1 MGKTFTGWSTDPNAH
16 SGRTGS
22 FTPTDNVDLYAT
34 YATAVYWVVYKGLEG
49 VTGFNPPNAIGIAKS
64 EESWDT
70 SFVVANPTRPGY
82 AFTGWR
88 IEGMDGV
95 EHCVGTET
103 NKTTADSANDITG
116 TYFKNLSGTDKGTVT
131 FTANWKPIAMDVTL
145 DGQGATS
152 QESTAVYEAYGQNI
166 YKTKTTSE
174 TGGDPNY
181 SNPMDPNATKDPGN
195 AAIDPPQ
202 KVYNV
207 TYDLGDKRGTL
218 TDLTQ
223 PAAYDFGGYYTD
235 TNGKGQQLLGPDGKV
250 TSSFTNTYFSPEATA
265 PKLYA
270 KWSGGSVQVR
280 DNASTSEGY
289 RFIGWSADP
298 SATTATYLPGD
309 TLTPTGPMTLHAVY
323 DQPTYVVSYSAHG
336 GSGAPDPQSKVHNAT
351 LVLSDKIPTREK
363 SQSAGATVTFDANQG
378 SSTGATGDAIT
389 GTVDSTW
396 AFTSWNTLPAGGTG
410 GTSYNPRADYRT
422 NEAVTL
428 HAQWGETRKPLPI
441 TLPTPTFEG
450 HIFQGWGTDPA
461 GGTIVGQAGDQYTP
475 NESRTLYAQWTP
487 ARYKIAYYDGDTLV
501 RTSPEYSYGEQL
513 TVETAE
519 SLGISKTGWKL
530 EGWSLEDGSLNVD
543 YMAGVRAQN
552 LADHDDTVRAHAIW
566 SRVLTFVSGEGDP
579 VDEATDAVSTQSE
592 SLRPQSL
599 AEVEVHQFT
608 DGHTIGKIETPEIE
622 PIEGFTSL
630 GWVAQAEDVSGKVD
644 LAAETESEWTS
655 EDTTF
660 FGVYSRD
667 ASITYDGAG
676 ATDGMTEMSVGQQYY
691 NASGAIGKA
700 SALLAQNGFERRGY
714 SFATWSLGKPGETYE
729 WEAKLEE
736 PATKTAEAV
745 WLDLK
750 QYLVTFDANGG
761 EGEMAPQ
768 VMDLGVKTAL
778 SENAFRRAGFTFAG
792 WNTAADGSG
801 KAFADREEVLDL
813 AKTGEEVTLFA
824 QWSPVRAAPSPAT
837 NDPTPLVLIGIL
849 LVVAA
854 VAIVVGVRSR
864 RSRRD

>member
-1 MGKTFTGWSTDPNAH
+1 M
-16 SGRTGS
+16 
-22 FTPTDNVDLYAT
+22 
-34 YATAVYWVVYKGLEG
+34 
-49 VTGFNPPNAIGIAKS
+49 
-64 EESWDT
+64 
-70 SFVVANPTRPGY
+70 
-82 AFTGWR
+82 
-88 IEGMDGV
+88 
-95 EHCVGTET
+95 
-103 NKTTADSANDITG
+103 
-116 TYFKNLSGTDKGTVT
+116 
-131 FTANWKPIAMDVTL
+131 
-145 DGQGATS
+145 
-152 QESTAVYEAYGQNI
+152 
-166 YKTKTTSE
+166 
-174 TGGDPNY
+174 
-181 SNPMDPNATKDPGN
+181 
-195 AAIDPPQ
+195 
-202 KVYNV
+202 
-207 TYDLGDKRGTL
+207 
-218 TDLTQ
+218 
-223 PAAYDFGGYYTD
+223 
-235 TNGKGQQLLGPDGKV
+235 
-250 TSSFTNTYFSPEATA
+250 
-265 PKLYA
+265 
-270 KWSGGSVQVR
+270 
-280 DNASTSEGY
+280 
-289 RFIGWSADP
+289 
-298 SATTATYLPGD
+298 
-309 TLTPTGPMTLHAVY
+309 
-323 DQPTYVVSYSAHG
+323 
-336 GSGAPDPQSKVHNAT
+336 
-351 LVLSDKIPTREK
+351 
-363 SQSAGATVTFDANQG
+363 
-378 SSTGATGDAIT
+378 
-389 GTVDSTW
+389 
-396 AFTSWNTLPAGGTG
+396 
-410 GTSYNPRADYRT
+410 
-422 NEAVTL
+422 
-428 HAQWGETRKPLPI
+428 
-441 TLPTPTFEG
+441 
-450 HIFQGWGTDPA
+450 
-461 GGTIVGQAGDQYTP
+461 
-475 NESRTLYAQWTP
+475 
-487 ARYKIAYYDGDTLV
+487 

-530 EGWSLEDGSLNVD
+530 EGWSLEDGSLTVD

-592 SLRPQSL
+592 TLRPQSL

-778 SENAFRRAGFTFAG
+778 SENAFKRAGFTFAG

-864 RSRRD
+864 RSRKE